1 MALDLVHL
9 WSSPRISL
17 RINTTLSLGKPRRTA
32 EALLMGC
39 TRCRSI
45 WNKVLGGTARKCR
58 NSTIGA
64 LCKIL
69 KERLL

>member
-9 WSSPRISL
+9 WSSLRISL
-17 RINTTLSLGKPRRTA
+17 RINKTLSLGEPPRTA
-32 EALLMGC
+32 EALLMGG

-45 WNKVLGGTARKCR
+45 WNKVLGGTTRKCR

-64 LCKIL
+64 LGKIM